1 MVEAKKSSHERTE
14 GKRLKSATDAG
25 VYEDDQQH
33 IGGEW
38 SFKKRPDFLKR
49 RNDYW
54 DSLLAVQDKKYTELP
69 REPIVVTL
77 PDGNTKE
84 GTSFV
89 TTPVGVAA
97 MISKQLA
104 GKVIVARVRYPKG
117 RVGTLDLNL
126 KNPEAENE
134 AKNDGWML
142 WDATRPL
149 EGSCDLE
156 LITFNDAIGKDTFW
170 HSSAHVL
177 GETLELEFGVH
188 LCFGPATTD
197 GFFYDTYTGKD
208 VSHTIKDS
216 NK

>member
-1 MVEAKKSSHERTE
+1 M
-14 GKRLKSATDAG
+14 
-25 VYEDDQQH
+25 
-33 IGGEW
+33 
-38 SFKKRPDFLKR
+38 
-49 RNDYW
+49 
-54 DSLLAVQDKKYTELP
+54 QDKKYTELP

-84 GTSFV
+84 GTSFE

-97 MISKQLA
+97 LISKQLA

-208 VSHTIKDS
+208 VSQTITDS